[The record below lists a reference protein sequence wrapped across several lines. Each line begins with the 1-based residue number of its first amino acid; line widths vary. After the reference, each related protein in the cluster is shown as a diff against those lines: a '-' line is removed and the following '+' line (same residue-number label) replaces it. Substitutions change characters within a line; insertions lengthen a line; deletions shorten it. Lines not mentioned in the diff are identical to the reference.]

1 MSEDK
6 KKQQGEP
13 PAPITL
19 FLRLA
24 GGGYLVWLAFQLVP
38 ELLISSGFRNII
50 QLFFMTLFFIS
61 GAIMIIWSLKKIL
74 VKPSAH
80 TEPLEEDEQEHI

>member
-6 KKQQGEP
+6 KKQGES

-19 FLRLA
+19 FLRLV

-38 ELLISSGFRNII
+38 DLLISSGFRNII
-50 QLFFMTLFFIS
+50 QLVFMILFFITGS
-61 GAIMIIWSLKKIL
+61 ILIIWSLKKIL
-74 VKPSAH
+74 LKGPAR
-80 TEPLEEDEQEHI
+80 TEPLEEEEQEHI

>member
-6 KKQQGEP
+6 KQQGES

-38 ELLISSGFRNII
+38 ELLISSGFRNLI
-50 QLFFMTLFFIS
+50 QLVFMTVFFIT
-61 GAIMIIWSLKKIL
+61 GAILIIWSLKKIL
-74 VKPSAH
+74 LKGPTH
-80 TEPLEEDEQEHI
+80 PDTCGEDEQEQIL

>member
-6 KKQQGEP
+6 KKQGES

-19 FLRLA
+19 GLRLV

-38 ELLISSGFRNII
+38 ELLISSESEI
-50 QLFFMTLFFIS
+50 
-61 GAIMIIWSLKKIL
+61 
-74 VKPSAH
+74 
-80 TEPLEEDEQEHI
+80 